1 MADLAAHCGVAE
13 RTLNE
18 HFRRFL
24 DTSPMR
30 YFRRLRLSA
39 AREALLTGK
48 SGISVTEVAKCY
60 EFNHFGRFSAQYRR
74 AFGEA
79 PSKTLNRARTARL
92 AKEREFGPESDDGF
106 RPSLLT
112 RNKPSIAV
120 LPFQRATNEPALRWQ
135 AESIV
140 DALAVSLC
148 AIQSID
154 VKVPGNHLTGTR
166 DLRRAARELRA
177 RYLLTGRMMPAGS
190 RVRIILRLVDSA
202 TWQQV
207 WGDRFEGER
216 DEILELQDRVIRGTS
231 SVLRSRVRGAE
242 IDRAQRTAPENLD
255 AHGLVMRALP
265 LVFASQTPSAE
276 RALEL
281 LSRAL
286 ELDPDYSL
294 ATALSAW
301 CHGQLVMLN
310 GTLSPAAE
318 KRKAAGLLQRVA
330 VFDEDDPLV
339 LVARGAVHMMA
350 GALDAADSL
359 LTRALAQ
366 DPTFGW
372 AWGRSGWLN
381 SYRGEPETA
390 IEHFNRAI
398 SLEPFAAS
406 KANCFAG
413 IGSAHFYA
421 GRYDAA
427 AFWLR
432 KVVREHPD
440 MWWAN
445 RSLSVSYAR
454 LGNRQLAL
462 ESLNALR
469 RHRPDL
475 TVGQVQDAVPFR
487 PDFLDRLGEGLSEL
501 GLPH

>member
-18 HFRRFL
+18 HFRSFL
-24 DTSPMR
+24 EMSPMR

-39 AREALLTGK
+39 AREALLTGRP
-48 SGISVTEVAKCY
+48 GISVTKVAKGF

-92 AKEREFGPESDDGF
+92 AKEKEFGPKNDERS
-106 RPSLLT
+106 RPSMLT
-112 RNKPSIAV
+112 RDKPSIAV
-120 LPFQRATNEPALRWQ
+120 LPFRTPSNEPALRWQ

-148 AIQSID
+148 AICSID

-166 DLRRAARELRA
+166 DLPRAARELHA
-177 RYLLTGRMMPAGS
+177 RYLLTGRMMLAGP
-190 RVRIILRLVDSA
+190 RVRVILGLVDSG
-202 TWQQV
+202 TWRQV
-207 WGDRFEGER
+207 WGDSFEGER
-216 DEILELQDRVIRGTS
+216 DEVLELQDRIARGAS
-231 SVLRSRVRGAE
+231 SVVRSRVRGAE
-242 IDRAQRTAPENLD
+242 IDHAQRTAPENLD

-265 LVFASQTPSAE
+265 LVFASQPTSAE
-276 RALEL
+276 RALML
-281 LSRAL
+281 LSRAR
-286 ELDPDYSL
+286 ELDPDYGL
-294 ATALSAW
+294 ASALSAW
-301 CHGQLVMLN
+301 CRGQLVMLN
-310 GTLSPAAE
+310 GTPSPAAE
-318 KRKAAGLLQRVA
+318 KRKAVGLLQRVA
-330 VFDEDDPLV
+330 AFDEDDPLI

-350 GALDAADSL
+350 GELDAADAL
-359 LTRALAQ
+359 LARALAQ

-372 AWGRSGWLN
+372 SWGRSGWLN
-381 SYRGEPETA
+381 SYRGKPETA
-390 IEHFNRAI
+390 IAHFNRAI
-398 SLEPFAAS
+398 SLEPYAAS
-406 KANCFAG
+406 RANCFAG

-432 KVVREHPD
+432 KVVLEHPG

-454 LGNRQLAL
+454 LGDRQLAMRSL
-462 ESLNALR
+462 ETLR
-469 RHRPDL
+469 RHSPDL
-475 TVGQVQDAVPFR
+475 TVGQVRDAVPFR

-501 GLPH
+501 GLPL

>member
-1 MADLAAHCGVAE
+1 MSDLAAQCGVAE

-24 DTSPMR
+24 ETSPMS

-48 SGISVTEVAKCY
+48 SGISVTDVAKCY
-60 EFNHFGRFSAQYRR
+60 EFNHLGRFSAQYRH

-79 PSKTLNRARTARL
+79 PSKTLSRARTARL
-92 AKEREFGPESDDGF
+92 AKEREFESQCDEGV
-106 RPSLLT
+106 RPFLLT
-112 RNKPSIAV
+112 RNRPTIAI
-120 LPFQRATNEPALRWQ
+120 LPIRTPADEPALHWQ
-135 AESIV
+135 TESIV
-140 DALAVSLC
+140 DALAVALRTNH
-148 AIQSID
+148 SID
-154 VKVPGNHLTGTR
+154 VKVPGRHLSDTVG
-166 DLRRAARELRA
+166 LQRAARELHA
-177 RYLLTGRMMPAGS
+177 RYLLTGRMMPEGS
-190 RVRIILRLVDSA
+190 RLRVILRLVDTA
-202 TWQQV
+202 TWNQV
-207 WGDRFEGER
+207 WGDSFEGDR
-216 DEILELQDRVIRGTS
+216 DGTLELQDRVSRGTS
-231 SVLRSRVRGAE
+231 SVLRSTVRAVE

-255 AHGLVMRALP
+255 AHGLCMRALP
-265 LVFASQTPSAE
+265 LVFASQATAAE

-286 ELDPDYSL
+286 TLDPAYNL

-310 GTLSPAAE
+310 GTLSPTAE
-318 KRKAAGLLQRVA
+318 KRKATDLLQRA
-330 VFDEDDPLV
+330 AALDEDDALA

-350 GALDAADSL
+350 GNLDTADSL
-359 LTRALAQ
+359 LTRSLVR
-366 DPTFGW
+366 DPTSAW
-372 AWGRSGWLN
+372 AWGRSGWLKA
-381 SYRGEPETA
+381 YRGEPEAA
-390 IEHFNRAI
+390 IERFDRAI
-398 SLEPFAAS
+398 ALEIYPAS

-421 GRYDAA
+421 ERYDAA

-454 LGNRQLAL
+454 TGNRQMAL

-487 PDFLDRLGEGLSEL
+487 PSFLDRLGEGLSEL
-501 GLPH
+501 GLPL